1 LTRAKIPMLLAAS
14 ALALGFAACSPE
26 NPASEATST
35 GEVALDNN
43 TTVDTAQV
51 DDGVKNF
58 VEKVALSDMYE
69 IEASKIALER
79 SKVQPVKDYAQMMI
93 DAHTATTA
101 ELTPLASAASVAPPS
116 ALDNDHTAKLEDLRN
131 ASVED
136 FDDKYI
142 DQQTDAHENA
152 LNLLKDFAMNGKD
165 AGLQAFAA
173 KTALA
178 VDAHLQQ
185 VKALDKSPADD
196 VTKAPVN

>member
-1 LTRAKIPMLLAAS
+1 MLLAAS

-101 ELTPLASAASVAPPS
+101 ELTPLASAASVASPS

-131 ASVED
+131 ASIED

-196 VTKAPVN
+196 MTKAPVN

>member
-1 LTRAKIPMLLAAS
+1 MTRAKIPMLLAAS

-131 ASVED
+131 ASIED

-196 VTKAPVN
+196 MTKAPVN

>member
-1 LTRAKIPMLLAAS
+1 MTRAKFPMLLAAS
-14 ALALGFAACSPE
+14 ALALGIAACAPE
-26 NPASEATST
+26 NPAAEAKST
-35 GEVALDNN
+35 GEVAVDGN
-43 TTVDTAQV
+43 TTVDTANV
-51 DDGVKNF
+51 DSGVKNF

-69 IEASKIALER
+69 VEASKIALER
-79 SKVQPVKDYAQMMI
+79 SQVQAVKDYAQMMV

-101 ELTPLASAASVAPPS
+101 ELKPLAAAASVAPPT
-116 ALDNDHTAKLEDLRN
+116 ALDNDHMNKLEDLRK

-152 LNLLKDFAMNGKD
+152 LNLLKDFASNGKD
-165 AGLQAFAA
+165 AGLQAFAT
-173 KTALA
+173 KTAPA

-196 VTKAPVN
+196 VTKAPS

>member
-1 LTRAKIPMLLAAS
+1 MLLAAS

-35 GEVALDNN
+35 GEVALDGN
-43 TTVDTAQV
+43 TTVDTASV
-51 DDGVKNF
+51 DEGVKNF

-69 IEASKIALER
+69 VEASKIALER
-79 SKVQPVKDYAQMMI
+79 SKVQPVKEFAQMMV
-93 DAHTATTA
+93 DAHTATTN
-101 ELTPLASAASVAPPS
+101 ELMPLASAANVAPPT
-116 ALDNDHTAKLEDLRN
+116 ALDNDHMAKLDELRN

-165 AGLQAFAA
+165 AGLQGFAS
-173 KTALA
+173 KTAPA

-196 VTKAPVN
+196 VTKAPS

>member
-1 LTRAKIPMLLAAS
+1 MLLAAS
-14 ALALGFAACSPE
+14 AMALGFAACSPE

-35 GEVALDNN
+35 GEVALDGN
-43 TTVDTAQV
+43 TTTDTANV
-51 DDGVKNF
+51 DAGVKNF
-58 VEKVALSDMYE
+58 VEKVAISDMYE

-93 DAHTATTA
+93 DAHTATTN
-101 ELTPLASAASVAPPS
+101 ELLPLASAAMVAPPT
-116 ALDNDHTAKLEDLRN
+116 ALDNDHMGKLDELRN

-152 LNLLKDFAMNGKD
+152 LNLLKDFAANGKD
-165 AGLQAFAA
+165 AGLQAFAS
-173 KTALA
+173 KTAPA
-178 VDAHLQQ
+178 VDQHLQQ

-196 VTKAPVN
+196 VTKAPS

>member
-1 LTRAKIPMLLAAS
+1 MTRAKLPMLLAAS
-14 ALALGFAACSPE
+14 ALALGIAACAPE
-26 NPASEATST
+26 NPAAEAKST
-35 GEVALDNN
+35 GEVAVDGN
-43 TTVDTAQV
+43 TTVDTANV
-51 DDGVKNF
+51 DFGVKNF

-69 IEASKIALER
+69 VEASKIALER
-79 SKVQPVKDYAQMMI
+79 SQVQAVKDYAQMMV

-101 ELTPLASAASVAPPS
+101 ELKPLAAAASVAPPT
-116 ALDNDHTAKLEDLRN
+116 ALDNDHMNKLEDLRK

-152 LNLLKDFAMNGKD
+152 LNLLKDFASNGKD
-165 AGLQAFAA
+165 AGLQAFAT
-173 KTALA
+173 KTAPA

-196 VTKAPVN
+196 VTKAPS

>member
-1 LTRAKIPMLLAAS
+1 MTRAKIPMLLAAS
-14 ALALGFAACSPE
+14 ALALGMAACAPE
-26 NPASEATST
+26 NPAAEATST
-35 GEVALDNN
+35 GEVAVDGN
-43 TTVDTAQV
+43 TTVDTANV

-58 VEKVALSDMYE
+58 VEKIALSDMYE

-101 ELTPLASAASVAPPS
+101 ELMPLAANASVAPPT
-116 ALDNDHTAKLEDLRN
+116 ALDNDRMGKLDELRN

-152 LNLLKDFAMNGKD
+152 LNTLKDFAMNGKD
-165 AGLQAFAA
+165 AGLQGFAS
-173 KTALA
+173 KTAPA

-196 VTKAPVN
+196 VTKAPS

>member
-1 LTRAKIPMLLAAS
+1 
-14 ALALGFAACSPE
+14 
-26 NPASEATST
+26 
-35 GEVALDNN
+35 VDNN
-43 TTVDTAQV
+43 TTVDTANV

-58 VEKVALSDMYE
+58 VEKIALSDMYE

-93 DAHTATTA
+93 DAHTATSA
-101 ELTPLASAASVAPPS
+101 ELKPLAASSMVTPPS
-116 ALDNDHTAKLEDLRN
+116 ALDNDHMAKLDDLRK
-131 ASVED
+131 ATVED

-152 LNLLKDFAMNGKD
+152 LNTLKDFANNGKD

-173 KTALA
+173 KTAPA

-196 VTKAPVN
+196 VTKAPS

>member
-165 AGLQAFAA
+165 AGLHAFAA

>member
-1 LTRAKIPMLLAAS
+1 MLLAAS
-14 ALALGFAACSPE
+14 ALALGIAACAPE
-26 NPASEATST
+26 NPASKAKST
-35 GEVALDNN
+35 GEVAVDNN
-43 TTVDTAQV
+43 TTVDTANV

-101 ELTPLASAASVAPPS
+101 ELTPLAASAMVTPPS
-116 ALDNDHTAKLEDLRN
+116 ALDNDHMAKLDDLRK

-165 AGLQAFAA
+165 AGLQAFAS
-173 KTALA
+173 KTAPA

-196 VTKAPVN
+196 VTKAPS

>member
-1 LTRAKIPMLLAAS
+1 MLLAAS

>member
-1 LTRAKIPMLLAAS
+1 MLLAAS
-14 ALALGFAACSPE
+14 ALALGIAACAPE
-26 NPASEATST
+26 NPAAEAKST
-35 GEVALDNN
+35 GEVAVDNN
-43 TTVDTAQV
+43 TTVDTANV
-51 DDGVKNF
+51 DAGVKNF

-79 SKVQPVKDYAQMMI
+79 SQVQAVKDYAQMMV

-101 ELTPLASAASVAPPS
+101 ELKPLAAAASVAPPT
-116 ALDNDHTAKLEDLRN
+116 ALDNDHMNKLEDLRK

-152 LNLLKDFAMNGKD
+152 LNLLKDFAANGKD
-165 AGLQAFAA
+165 AGLQGFAT
-173 KTALA
+173 KTAPA

-196 VTKAPVN
+196 ITKKPS

>member
-1 LTRAKIPMLLAAS
+1 MLLAAS
-14 ALALGFAACSPE
+14 ALALGIAACAPE
-26 NPASEATST
+26 NPASEAKST

-51 DDGVKNF
+51 DDGAKNF
-58 VEKVALSDMYE
+58 VEKAALSDMYE

-79 SKVQPVKDYAQMMI
+79 SKVQAVKDYAQMMI
-93 DAHTATTA
+93 DAHTATTN
-101 ELTPLASAASVAPPS
+101 ELKPLAASAMITPPS
-116 ALDNDHTAKLEDLRN
+116 ALDNDHMGKLDDLKN

-152 LNLLKDFAMNGKD
+152 LNLLKDYASNGKD
-165 AGLQAFAA
+165 AGLQAFAS
-173 KTALA
+173 KTAPA

-196 VTKAPVN
+196 VTKAPS